1 MSHSTKKDQP
11 EGEEKDD
18 NISKNK
24 AFARDDMDKN
34 EKTENKNADFGET
47 KEVLKLKKRKI
58 LKSLCKI
65 WIYSRSRKET

>member
-1 MSHSTKKDQP
+1 
-11 EGEEKDD
+11 
-18 NISKNK
+18 
-24 AFARDDMDKN
+24 MDKN

-58 LKSLCKI
+58 LKSLYKI